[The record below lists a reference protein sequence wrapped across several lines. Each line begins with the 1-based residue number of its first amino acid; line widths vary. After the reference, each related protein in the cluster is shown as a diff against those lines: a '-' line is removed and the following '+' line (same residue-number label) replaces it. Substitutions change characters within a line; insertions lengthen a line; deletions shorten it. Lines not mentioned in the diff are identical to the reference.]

1 MSTSPPPL
9 AAESTASVPRTV
21 AVIDIG
27 ATSIRMAVAEIDAAG
42 RVRPI
47 DQLVQPVSLGKDA
60 FTSRRLRR
68 SSIEE
73 CVRVLKTY
81 QKVLLQYGITRPD
94 QIRVV
99 ATSAVREAINRLAF
113 LDRVFIAT
121 GIEVETIEEAEVNR
135 ITYMGVQRH
144 LEQAERLATA
154 KAVVVEVSGGSTEL
168 LVVRGGN
175 VLFSHTYRLGAM
187 RLAETLQSLGAPI
200 AKRRGLM
207 ENEIRQTVDR
217 IQENVR
223 ADMRIEL
230 IALGGDVRLAAR
242 LLVGDFRGVV
252 AIPVAS
258 LEQLTDQ
265 VLSASE
271 EELVQQYEI
280 SFTEAETLGPALLS
294 YVMMAKSFELQ
305 ELWVSDTNLRDGLL
319 HDMAM
324 RDAWTAEFRNQIV
337 RSAISLGRKF
347 DFDEPHARH
356 VAMLARKLFM
366 QLADDHRLEPRFE
379 VILYVA
385 ALLHEVGLYINVR
398 SHHKHA
404 MYLIR
409 NSELFGLSRQDLLLV
424 ALVARYHRRA
434 SPLATHEGY
443 ATLDRSG
450 RVAVSKLA
458 AILRVAIAL
467 DGSRTGRIK
476 EVRCMR
482 QRDTITI
489 QLPGVSDIS
498 LEDLALRQTAGLF
511 EEVFGATIRVR
522 AVVRSV

>member
-1 MSTSPPPL
+1 MSAELPVTTETTTPPP
-9 AAESTASVPRTV
+9 RMV

-27 ATSIRMAVAEIDAAG
+27 ATSIRMAIAEIDNAG

-73 CVRVLKTY
+73 CVRVLRAY
-81 QKVLLQYGITRPD
+81 RKVLQQYDITRND

-99 ATSAVREAINRLAF
+99 ATSAVREVVNRLAF

-144 LEQAERLATA
+144 LEQDSQLASA
-154 KAVVVEVSGGSTEL
+154 KCVVVEVSGGSTEL

-175 VLFSHTYRLGAM
+175 VLFSHAYRLGAM
-187 RLAETLQSLGAPI
+187 RLAETLASLGAPI
-200 AKRRGLM
+200 GKRRGLM

-217 IQENVR
+217 ILEHVR

-242 LLVGDFRGVV
+242 LLMGDFRGVIS
-252 AIPVAS
+252 IPVAS
-258 LEQLTDQ
+258 LEKLTDQ

-280 SFTEAETLGPALLS
+280 SFTEAETLGPALLA
-294 YVMMAKSFELQ
+294 YVMLAKAFDLK

-356 VAMLARKLFM
+356 VAMLSRKLFV
-366 QLADDHRLEPRFE
+366 QLEDEHRLDSRFE

-385 ALLHEVGLYINVR
+385 ALLHEVGLYVNVR

-443 ATLDRSG
+443 ATLDRNS

-476 EVRCMR
+476 EMRCVR
-482 QRDTITI
+482 QRDYLSI
-489 QLPGVSDIS
+489 QLPGVSDVS
-498 LEDLALRQTAGLF
+498 LEELALRQSVGLF
-511 EEVFGATIRVR
+511 EEIFGMTVR
-522 AVVRSV
+522 LRLVGG